1 MKRRIF
7 RSLTAI
13 AAAAVVCTLLLALW
27 IFHAWAV
34 RDLRQALAVDC
45 RVLAQAVE
53 SSSRPPRETLAAMAP
68 LLGEVRAT
76 LIRQDG
82 AIDYDSAQ
90 PANPPE
96 EPLQCPA
103 VREAR
108 NSGWGESRCPSGTL
122 GRELLCCAARLPDG
136 GVLRVSLQQ
145 QGILPAVAPLLPA
158 LGVIL
163 AALLCAATAAA
174 SRITQSILR
183 PVAAVCGGLDGPAP
197 QEVYRELAP
206 FLEKIQGQQRM
217 IRRQMEELADD
228 RGTIKAITDN
238 MREGLVMVS
247 TQKSILSVNSSA
259 IRLLEAQPGSYTGRD
274 IGELSRLPQLEEA
287 ISAALDGR
295 GSSLTVGSGRR
306 FCRLFANPVYLEE
319 QLSGAILLILDDTER
334 EKGEKLRR
342 DFSANVSH
350 ELRTPLTSISGFA
363 EMIETGMAAGED
375 ARKFAG
381 QITREAARLQA
392 LIDDI
397 IRLSRL
403 DEHAPTPM
411 GRVCLTAICRE
422 VLESLEVVARRRGV
436 ALALTGPEVWVW
448 GNAGMLTELM
458 TNLCDNAIKYNR
470 EGGSV
475 TVETAAPGGATAA
488 VTVRD
493 TGIGIPEASFQ
504 RVFERFYRVDKSRS
518 KRTGGTGLGL
528 SIAKHLVECHGGG
541 ISLSSRLGE
550 GSAFT
555 VTLPA
560 AE

>member
-1 MKRRIF
+1 MKK
-7 RSLTAI
+7 LLQG
-13 AAAAVVCTLLLALW
+13 AA
-27 IFHAWAV
+27 F
-34 RDLRQALAVDC
+34 
-45 RVLAQAVE
+45 
-53 SSSRPPRETLAAMAP
+53 
-68 LLGEVRAT
+68 
-76 LIRQDG
+76 
-82 AIDYDSAQ
+82 SA
-90 PANPPE
+90 
-96 EPLQCPA
+96 
-103 VREAR
+103 
-108 NSGWGESRCPSGTL
+108 
-122 GRELLCCAARLPDG
+122 
-136 GVLRVSLQQ
+136 
-145 QGILPAVAPLLPA
+145 
-158 LGVIL
+158 GVIL
-163 AALLCAATAAA
+163 VWTL
-174 SRITQSILR
+174 
-183 PVAAVCGGLDGPAP
+183 
-197 QEVYRELAP
+197 
-206 FLEKIQGQQRM
+206 LEKIRGQQRM
-217 IRRQMEELADD
+217 IRRQTEELADD

-238 MREGLVMVS
+238 MREGLVVL
-247 TQKSILSVNSSA
+247 TPAETVLSVNSSA
-259 IRLLEAQPGSYTGRD
+259 ISLLGAAQRNYLGQSLWA
-274 IGELSRLPQLEEA
+274 LSRLPQLRETVSQA
-287 ISAALDGR
+287 LRGKAAGFSAWCGQR
-295 GSSLTVGSGRR
+295 YCR
-306 FCRLFANPVYLEE
+306 FFASPVYQDRELT
-319 QLSGAILLILDDTER
+319 GAILLILDDTQRER
-334 EKGEKLRR
+334 SEKLRR
-342 DFSANVSH
+342 EFSANVSH
-350 ELRTPLTSISGFA
+350 ELKTPLTSISGFA

>member
-1 MKRRIF
+1 MKK
-7 RSLTAI
+7 LLQG
-13 AAAAVVCTLLLALW
+13 AA
-27 IFHAWAV
+27 F
-34 RDLRQALAVDC
+34 
-45 RVLAQAVE
+45 
-53 SSSRPPRETLAAMAP
+53 
-68 LLGEVRAT
+68 
-76 LIRQDG
+76 
-82 AIDYDSAQ
+82 SA
-90 PANPPE
+90 
-96 EPLQCPA
+96 
-103 VREAR
+103 
-108 NSGWGESRCPSGTL
+108 
-122 GRELLCCAARLPDG
+122 
-136 GVLRVSLQQ
+136 
-145 QGILPAVAPLLPA
+145 
-158 LGVIL
+158 GVIL
-163 AALLCAATAAA
+163 VWTL
-174 SRITQSILR
+174 
-183 PVAAVCGGLDGPAP
+183 
-197 QEVYRELAP
+197 
-206 FLEKIQGQQRM
+206 LEKIRGQQRM
-217 IRRQMEELADD
+217 IRRQTEELADD

-238 MREGLVMVS
+238 MREGLVILTPAETV
-247 TQKSILSVNSSA
+247 LSVNSSA
-259 IRLLEAQPGSYTGRD
+259 ISLLGAAQRNYLGQSLWA
-274 IGELSRLPQLEEA
+274 LSRLPQLRETVSQA
-287 ISAALDGR
+287 LRGKAAGFSAWCGQR
-295 GSSLTVGSGRR
+295 YCR
-306 FCRLFANPVYLEE
+306 FFASPVYQDRELT
-319 QLSGAILLILDDTER
+319 GAILLILDDTQRER
-334 EKGEKLRR
+334 SEKLRR
-342 DFSANVSH
+342 EFSANVSH
-350 ELRTPLTSISGFA
+350 ELKTPLTSISGFA